1 MQNKDNKDKAAG
13 KPLRSGVAAI
23 NRARISSF
31 FSNYGVIVFTVLLI
45 IAATVIK
52 GSTFFNWNNLFNI
65 LRSNATIG
73 IIAFGMAFVIISGN
87 IDLSVSSQLV
97 AVSAVTLTFVDIVTP
112 ALGPVLSSAAAVIVG
127 IGMSCALSGL
137 VGVLVTKGRVPSFI
151 VTLGMQYIYRSL
163 CREFMSG
170 GGFTTRSDA
179 YLKIS
184 NHDLFGVIP
193 MPIIYFAL
201 MFLLYF
207 YISKYTKLGRHIYA
221 VGSNEKATRL
231 SGINTDNIRM
241 IAFVLLGFAVGVASI
256 TESSRMGSI
265 NSTSSGVGYELNAI
279 AMAVVGG
286 IAMEGGKGRMVGVL
300 FGILTLGIINNMLN
314 LIGVS
319 PQIVDA
325 IRGLIIVFAVLLQR
339 KEKDR

>member
-13 KPLRSGVAAI
+13 KPLRSSVAAI
-23 NRARISSF
+23 NRARVSSF

-45 IAATVIK
+45 IVATIIN

-97 AVSAVTLTFVDIVTP
+97 AVSAVTLTFVDLVTP
-112 ALGPVLSSAAAVIVG
+112 VLGPVLSSAAAVIVG

-170 GGFTTRSDA
+170 GGFTTSTDA

-184 NHDLFGVIP
+184 NHSLFGVIP

-231 SGINTDNIRM
+231 SGINTDTIR
-241 IAFVLLGFAVGVASI
+241 IISFVLLGFAVGVASI

-286 IAMEGGKGRMVGVL
+286 IAMEGGKGRIVGVL

-325 IRGLIIVFAVLLQR
+325 IRGVIIVLAVLLQR